1 MNILTAQK
9 KFSVLILGNGLTGK
23 SVANWCDRN
32 HIRFLIYSDEEK
44 NNIDFLP
51 SIIIRSPGFPKNHR
65 IISTYEKKKIIIC
78 GDFQA
83 AKIFGLLGKNIKIIG
98 ITGTNGKTTV
108 TKMVYRIM
116 KNFYKNTHLVGNIGI
131 PIFNI
136 IEKLNKKNEETYL
149 IAELSSFQL
158 SDKINLPVDSGVI
171 LNISHDHLD
180 WHKDYKD
187 YIKSKINIFNE
198 AKNKIS
204 NINCKELIKKYT
216 NYDDVSYFG
225 DSEKKESFYG
235 QNKDDFMQ
243 IFQANKLIIKK
254 KNKITQTSFD
264 NVIASVS
271 VLNNYLPISKSI
283 INALLK
289 FGTIEHRFE
298 NFFSKNGIKFI
309 NDSKSTN
316 IGATIA
322 ALNNLYNPIILI
334 FGGQS
339 KKQNISLINS
349 HLKMVKLIILIGEEK
364 KKIKNEID
372 GNMKILVAKSL
383 NNAVRTSLKYAKEKD
398 VVLFSPGCASKD
410 WFKNFEDRGNQFKN
424 IVIEMY
430 EEN

>member
-1 MNILTAQK
+1 
-9 KFSVLILGNGLTGK
+9 
-23 SVANWCDRN
+23 
-32 HIRFLIYSDEEK
+32 HIKYLIYSDEEK
-44 NNIDFLP
+44 NDIDFLP
-51 SIIIRSPGFPKNHR
+51 SIIIRSPGFPKNHK

-83 AKIFGLLGKNIKIIG
+83 AKIFGLLDKNIKLIG

-116 KNFYKNTHLVGNIGI
+116 KSFYKNTHIVGNIGI

-136 IEKLNKKNEETYL
+136 IEKLNKKNEESYL

-198 AKNKIS
+198 AKKKIA

-216 NYDDVSYFG
+216 NFDDVSYFG

-235 QNKDDFMQ
+235 QNKDDFIK

-254 KNKITQTSFD
+254 KNEITQTSFD
-264 NVIASVS
+264 NVIASIS

-283 INALLK
+283 INTLLN
-289 FGTIEHRFE
+289 FGTVEHRFE

-322 ALNNLYNPIILI
+322 ALNNLYSPIILI
-334 FGGQS
+334 FGGQL

-349 HLKMVKLIILIGEEK
+349 HLKMVKVIILIGEEK

-372 GNMKILVAKSL
+372 GNMKILIAKSL
-383 NNAVRTSLKYAKEKD
+383 NNAVRISLKYLKEKD

-430 EEN
+430 EKN

>member
-9 KFSVLILGNGLTGK
+9 QLSVLILGNGLTGK
-23 SVANWCDRN
+23 SVADWCYRN

-44 NNIDFLP
+44 NDINFLP

-65 IISTYEKKKIIIC
+65 IISTYEKKKIMIC

-83 AKIFGLLGKNIKIIG
+83 AKIFGLLDKNIKIIG
-98 ITGTNGKTTV
+98 ITGTNGTTTV

-198 AKNKIS
+198 AKNKIA

-216 NYDDVSYFG
+216 NCDDVSYFG

-254 KNKITQTSFD
+254 KNKIIQTSFD

-283 INALLK
+283 INTLLN

-322 ALNNLYNPIILI
+322 ALNNICKPIILI

-383 NNAVRTSLKYAKEKD
+383 NDAVRTSLKYAKEKD

-424 IVIEMY
+424 IVIETY

>member
-9 KFSVLILGNGLTGK
+9 QLSVLILGNGLTGK
-23 SVANWCDRN
+23 SVADWCYRN

-44 NNIDFLP
+44 NDINFLP

-65 IISTYEKKKIIIC
+65 IISTYEKKKIMIC

-83 AKIFGLLGKNIKIIG
+83 AKIFGLLDKNIKIIG

-198 AKNKIS
+198 AKNKIA

-216 NYDDVSYFG
+216 NCDDVSYFG

-254 KNKITQTSFD
+254 KNKIIQTSFD

-283 INALLK
+283 INTLLN

-322 ALNNLYNPIILI
+322 ALNNICKPIILI

-383 NNAVRTSLKYAKEKD
+383 NDAVRTSLKYAKEKD

-424 IVIEMY
+424 IVIETY

>member
-1 MNILTAQK
+1 MNILIAKK

-23 SVANWCDRN
+23 SVADWCDRN

-44 NNIDFLP
+44 NDIDFLP
-51 SIIIRSPGFPKNHR
+51 SIIIRSPGFPKNHQ
-65 IISTYEKKKIIIC
+65 IISTYKKKKIIIC

-83 AKIFGLLGKNIKIIG
+83 AKIFGFLDKNIKIIG

-116 KNFYKNTHLVGNIGI
+116 KSFYKNTYIVGNIGI

-180 WHKDYKD
+180 WHNDYED
-187 YIKSKINIFNE
+187 YIRSKINIFNE
-198 AKNKIS
+198 AKNKIA

-216 NYDDVSYFG
+216 NSDDVSYFG

-235 QNKDDFMQ
+235 QNKDDFIQ

-254 KNKITQTSFD
+254 KNEITQTRLD

-271 VLNNYLPISKSI
+271 LLENYLPISKSI
-283 INALLK
+283 INTLLK
-289 FGTIEHRFE
+289 FGNVEHRFE

-334 FGGQS
+334 FGGQL

-349 HLKMVKLIILIGEEK
+349 HLKMVKVIILIGEEK

-410 WFKNFEDRGNQFKN
+410 WFKNFEDRGDQFKN
-424 IVIEMY
+424 IVIELY
-430 EEN
+430 EKN